1 MNTYSNPPGLHKPA
15 GAYSHV
21 VTVPPHA
28 RWLVLSGQ
36 IGVRP
41 DGSVAPGI
49 AAQTSQTYA
58 NILTCLEANGMSLQD
73 VVKFTVYLTDK
84 TFIGAFFE
92 ERAKVFGAHNRPAS
106 TLLIVDGLMYPDWC
120 IEIDCT
126 AAKA

>member
-1 MNTYSNPPGLHKPA
+1 MHERNNPAGLHQPA
-15 GAYSHV
+15 GAYSHAV
-21 VTVPPHA
+21 LVAPNA

-41 DGSVAPGI
+41 DGSVPVGI
-49 AAQTSQTYA
+49 AAQTTQTYA
-58 NILTCLEANGMSLQD
+58 NILTCLRANDMGLED

-84 TFIGAFFE
+84 SYIGPFFE
-92 ERAKVFGAHNRPAS
+92 ERAKVLGTAHRPAS
-106 TLLIVDGLMYPDWC
+106 TLLIVDGLMYPEWC

>member
-49 AAQTSQTYA
+49 AAQTAQTYA
-58 NILTCLEANGMSLQD
+58 NILTCLEANGMGLQD

-84 TFIGAFFE
+84 SYIGPFFE
-92 ERAKVFGAHNRPAS
+92 ERAKVLGPHRPAS